1 MSSMNEYDD
10 GRIWYKKKGG
20 VITVGM
26 TEKAFEEIGSL
37 RGIMLPID
45 GDEVSQDDVVAE
57 IEGESGTF
65 EVIAPLACVI
75 NAVNDSLAEELEVLQ
90 SDPLDEG
97 WIFKAKI
104 VKSDE
109 ENSEEEEEDEE

>member
-1 MSSMNEYDD
+1 MNEYDD

-20 VITVGM
+20 VITVGL
-26 TEKAFEEIGSL
+26 TEKAFEEIGGV

-65 EVIAPLACVI
+65 ELIAPLPGVI
-75 NAVNDSLAEELEVLQ
+75 TAVNDSLAEELEVLE

-97 WIFKAKI
+97 WIYKAKI
-104 VKSDE
+104 VKAESQE
-109 ENSEEEEEDEE
+109 EDDDEDEE